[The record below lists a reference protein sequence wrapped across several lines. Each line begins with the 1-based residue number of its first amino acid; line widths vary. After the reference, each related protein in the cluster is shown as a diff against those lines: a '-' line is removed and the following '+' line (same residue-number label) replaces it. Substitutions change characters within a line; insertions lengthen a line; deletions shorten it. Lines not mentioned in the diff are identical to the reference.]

1 MKPSNNT
8 MISFYQQ
15 LGKIFYSMAAID
27 KKVRGEEITKLKEI
41 LRKEW
46 VPLENSV
53 DEFGTD
59 SAFQIEIVFDW
70 LLENNWDPKLAIDEL
85 KSFKQ
90 EHSRLFTDAVKQLI
104 LKTANA
110 IGSSFSGMNKAELVF
125 LTELKIILTQ
135 KEIANTVI

>member
-15 LGKIFYSMAAID
+15 LVKIFYSMAAID
-27 KKVRGEEITKLKEI
+27 KKVRGEESTKLKEI

-70 LLENNWDPKLAIDEL
+70 LLENNWDPKLAIYEL

-90 EHSRLFTDAVKQLI
+90 EHSGICLQ
-104 LKTANA
+104 
-110 IGSSFSGMNKAELVF
+110 MP
-125 LTELKIILTQ
+125 
-135 KEIANTVI
+135 